1 MEIDFGRL
9 RQLIEKYAKP
19 RWMKKEEEWCLRDG
33 GGEAYLQDIVKE
45 AAPLLKEDNIAKDSK
60 SAVLKALNK
69 SVNLLAAYDMMFAT
83 TFINQV
89 DEDSFKSHITA
100 FLYGPENVEV
110 RLRRFLDWAK
120 VEAIPGE
127 SKKKGFKLPVASYL
141 LAMTDPKK
149 YPFCKPRVYN
159 KSAITLIGEEGKKS
173 DPVEKWIYCKDF
185 YSRVLK
191 FLEKEYG
198 LANGNLLD
206 VHSLLYLFIAKE
218 DGVIEE
224 KESIPSTTEIPID
237 DQQNLIYELLVEKYN
252 VVLYGPPGTGKTR
265 EAFQLAK
272 LWRVKFGQDTVYQMT
287 FHPSY
292 CYEDFIEGFRPTPD
306 GSGFELKEG
315 VFKRICKEAS
325 AAIDRKF
332 LLIID
337 EINRGDVARI
347 LGELTT
353 LIEGDKRGQ
362 NYSTLLP
369 VSKEPF
375 WVPDNLFI
383 LGTMNTAD
391 KSISLMD
398 LAIRR
403 RFLFYPIRPNP
414 SVLEDNRSFQ
424 QEVQG
429 IRLSQLL
436 IGINQRLMDVGID
449 RDRAL
454 GHSYFMIPREKENPL
469 EILKRR
475 FEYEIYPLIEEYCY
489 TDRSLIGK
497 ILGPM
502 ADQLGVLDEDV
513 FDTDEK
519 FINCLR
525 TLSDLK

>member
-1 MEIDFGRL
+1 MEINLSTL

-19 RWMKKEEEWCLRDG
+19 RWMKKEEQWYLRDG
-33 GGEAYLQDIVKE
+33 GGEAYLQEILKE
-45 AAPLLKEDNIAKDSK
+45 AGPLLKEDNIAKDSK
-60 SAVLKALNK
+60 SAILKALKKN
-69 SVNLLAAYDMMFAT
+69 VNLLAAYDMMFAI
-83 TFINQV
+83 TFINQSE
-89 DEDSFKSHITA
+89 EDSFKSHIIA
-100 FLYGPENVEV
+100 FLYGPENIEV
-110 RLRRFLDWAK
+110 RLKRFLEWAK
-120 VEAIPGE
+120 VEAIQGE

-141 LAMTDPKK
+141 LAMTDPQE
-149 YPFCKPRVYN
+149 YPFCKPSVYN
-159 KSAITLIGEEGKKS
+159 KSAVILIGQEAKKS

-191 FLEKEYG
+191 TLEKEYG
-198 LANGNLLD
+198 LVDGNLLD
-206 VHSLLYLFIAKE
+206 VHSLLYLFIEKE
-218 DGVIEE
+218 GKVIEE
-224 KESIPSTTEIPID
+224 GEPKGPETEITVD
-237 DQQNLIYELLVEKYN
+237 DQEKLIFELLLDKYN

-272 LWRVKFGQDTVYQMT
+272 LWRAKFGQGTVYQVT

-292 CYEDFIEGFRPTPD
+292 CYEDFMEGLRPTSD
-306 GSGFELKEG
+306 GSGFEVKEG
-315 VFKRICKEAS
+315 VFKKICKEAS
-325 AAIDRKF
+325 AAIHKKF

-369 VSKEPF
+369 VSKESF

-403 RFLFYPIRPNP
+403 RFLFYPLRPNP

-424 QEVQG
+424 QEIQG
-429 IRLSQLL
+429 IHLSQLL
-436 IGINQRLMDVGID
+436 IAINQRLMDVGID

-454 GHSYFMIPREKENPL
+454 GHSYLMVSREKENPL
-469 EILKRR
+469 EILKWR

-489 TDRSLIGK
+489 SDRSLVGK

-502 ADQLGVLDEDV
+502 TDQSGVLDEDV

-519 FINCLR
+519 FINCLK

>member
-1 MEIDFGRL
+1 MEVNLGRL
-9 RQLIEKYAKP
+9 RQLIERYAKP
-19 RWMKKEEEWCLRDG
+19 RWMKKEEEWYLRDG
-33 GGEAYLQDIVKE
+33 GGEAYLQEILKK
-45 AAPLLKEDNIAKDSK
+45 ATPFLKEDNITKDSK
-60 SAVLKALNK
+60 LAILNTLKQHY
-69 SVNLLAAYDMMFAT
+69 NLLAAYDMMFAI
-83 TFINQV
+83 TFINQA
-89 DEDSFKSHITA
+89 DEDSFKSHIIG
-100 FLYGPENVEV
+100 FLYGSENVEV
-110 RLRRFLDWAK
+110 RLRRFLEWAK
-120 VEAIPGE
+120 VETIQGE
-127 SKKKGFKLPVASYL
+127 SKKKGFKLSVASYL

-149 YPFCKPRVYN
+149 YPFCKPRVFN
-159 KSAITLIGEEGKKS
+159 KSAITLIGEEAKKS

-191 FLEKEYG
+191 VLEKEYG
-198 LANGNLLD
+198 LVNGNLLD
-206 VHSLLYLFIAKE
+206 VHSLLYLFIQKE
-218 DGVIEE
+218 DEVIEE
-224 KESIPSTTEIPID
+224 KEPISSTTEVTID
-237 DQQNLIYELLVEKYN
+237 DQQNLLYELLLDKYN

-265 EAFQLAK
+265 EALQLGK
-272 LWRVKFGQDTVYQMT
+272 LWKAKFGQDTVYQVT

-292 CYEDFIEGFRPTPD
+292 CYEDFIEGFRPTSD
-306 GSGFELKEG
+306 GSGFELKAG

-325 AAIDRKF
+325 AATNTKF

-403 RFLFYPIRPNP
+403 RFLFYPLRPNP

-424 QEVQG
+424 QEIQG

-454 GHSYFMIPREKENPL
+454 GHSYLMIPREKENPL

-502 ADQLGVLDEDV
+502 TDQLGVLDEDV
-513 FDTDEK
+513 LDTDEK
-519 FINCLR
+519 FVNCLR